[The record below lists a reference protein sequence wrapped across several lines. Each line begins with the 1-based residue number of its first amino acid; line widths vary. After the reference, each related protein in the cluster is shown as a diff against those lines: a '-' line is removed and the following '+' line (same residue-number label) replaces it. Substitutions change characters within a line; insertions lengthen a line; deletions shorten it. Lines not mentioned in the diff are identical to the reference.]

1 MPQIDTVCFGTSHH
15 PHSWGQPFFWCKA
28 SRRVKK
34 TGTIKQT
41 PDMLQRS
48 MVTVSQQNL
57 VSLFSLFLSPFQYP
71 AGIYMAVSKN
81 RGTPKSSI
89 LIGFSIINHP
99 FWGTILGNPHIF
111 PPHYP
116 LNPLHRNSH
125 PPIALE
131 LRNPP
136 TVCYSRAVVLPMVV
150 TSVRGEFSLIQLITR
165 KLYAK
170 VQGSKHQSIHF
181 PTQKQTSEVGEN
193 LSTPRS
199 LRHVTHPPIH
209 PRFSGEIYHN
219 ITELVSAQELVDCVG
234 NPHHCGGSGGCNGAT
249 TELAMAYVSWNRQKG
264 GGFGVS
270 TMMRKET
277 SSQC

>member
-1 MPQIDTVCFGTSHH
+1 
-15 PHSWGQPFFWCKA
+15 
-28 SRRVKK
+28 
-34 TGTIKQT
+34 
-41 PDMLQRS
+41 MLQRS

-277 SSQC
+277 SSQCWSSCFL